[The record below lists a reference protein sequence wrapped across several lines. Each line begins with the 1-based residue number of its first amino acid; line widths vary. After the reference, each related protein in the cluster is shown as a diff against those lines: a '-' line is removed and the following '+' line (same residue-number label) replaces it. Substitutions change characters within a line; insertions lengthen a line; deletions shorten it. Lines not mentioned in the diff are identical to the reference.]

1 MGVKLWLWLSLDLFL
16 GVPMG
21 VLWLSDMLA
30 VVLTAEFFPVDW
42 IVLATLTPDLPRG
55 EGVPIPGTLETTW
68 LGWRLRG
75 EAEGPRDRFPR
86 STEEFPGE
94 AEMVPTEDEEVELDL
109 DRGLGEGKFMEPGEF
124 RTYFGGVGT
133 FLMSVFLLS
142 LGSPMSSL
150 CSSVMGRSAY
160 LSWGWTR

>member
-30 VVLTAEFFPVDW
+30 VVLAAEFFPVDW

-109 DRGLGEGKFMEPGEF
+109 DRGLGEGSSWSPASFA
-124 RTYFGGVGT
+124 RT
-133 FLMSVFLLS
+133 LEAW
-142 LGSPMSSL
+142 
-150 CSSVMGRSAY
+150 GRF
-160 LSWGWTR
+160 